1 MDIPKIF
8 VMVGQSKNKIIG
20 VTKMFR
26 GIDFYE
32 IDELLT
38 EEERLI
44 RNSVREFLEKEVVP
58 VVVEAWHREE
68 PINFREIGRNF
79 GKIGMLGTFIP
90 EEYGCPGMN
99 YTSFGLICQEVERVD
114 SALRSFVAVTSGLV
128 MFPIW
133 KYGSE
138 EQKREYLPKLAK
150 GEIIGC
156 FGMTEPNVGSD
167 PGSMETT
174 ARKEGNQWILN
185 GSKTWI
191 SEAGIADVAII
202 WAKDVSD
209 GKIKGF
215 IVEKG
220 IKGFKQSKIT
230 RKGSMRAGDVGEL
243 YLKDCKIPEE
253 NRLPK
258 AVGLRT
264 ALSCLD
270 QARFGISWGAIGAA
284 MDCYETAL
292 NYSKNRKQ
300 FGAPIASYQLIQAK
314 LVNMFTEIT
323 KGQLVA
329 WRLGRLMDEG
339 KATPEQISFAK
350 RDNVRLARFCAKTAR
365 EILGANGIS
374 LDYSPI
380 RHMANIESVYTYE
393 GTDEIHTLIL
403 GRHITGIQA
412 FKREL

>member
-1 MDIPKIF
+1 
-8 VMVGQSKNKIIG
+8 
-20 VTKMFR
+20 MFR
-26 GIDFYE
+26 GIDFYN

-38 EEERLI
+38 EEERLV
-44 RNSVREFLEKEVVP
+44 RNSVREFLEKEVAPLVA
-58 VVVEAWHREE
+58 EAWHREE
-68 PINFREIGRNF
+68 PIDFRKIGKKF
-79 GKIGMLGTFIP
+79 GELGMLGSFIP

-138 EQKREYLPKLAK
+138 EQKKKYLPKLAR

-167 PGSMETT
+167 PASMETT
-174 ARKEGNQWILN
+174 ARKDGDDWILN
-185 GSKTWI
+185 GTKTWI
-191 SEAGIADVAII
+191 SEAEIADIAIV
-202 WAKDVSD
+202 WARDVSD

-215 IVEKG
+215 VVERG
-220 IKGFKQSKIT
+220 TKGFKQSAIT
-230 RKGSMRAGDVGEL
+230 KKGSMRAGDVGEL
-243 YLKDCKIPEE
+243 YLSDCRVPEE
-253 NRLPK
+253 NRLPN

-292 NYSKNRKQ
+292 NYAKNRKQ
-300 FGAPIASYQLIQAK
+300 FGAPIASYQLVQAK
-314 LVNMFTEIT
+314 LVDMFTEIT

-329 WRLGRLMDEG
+329 WRLGRLMDQG
-339 KATPEQISFAK
+339 KATAEQISFAK
-350 RDNVRLARFCAKTAR
+350 RNNVRVARFCARTAR

-393 GTDEIHTLIL
+393 GTDDIHTLIL
-403 GRHITGIQA
+403 GRLITGIQA
-412 FKREL
+412 FRREL

>member
-1 MDIPKIF
+1 
-8 VMVGQSKNKIIG
+8 
-20 VTKMFR
+20 MFR
-26 GIDFYE
+26 GIDFYN

-38 EEERLI
+38 EEERLV
-44 RNSVREFLEKEVVP
+44 RNSVREFLEKEVAPLVA
-58 VVVEAWHREE
+58 EAWHREE
-68 PINFREIGRNF
+68 PLDFRKIGKKF
-79 GKIGMLGTFIP
+79 GELGMLGSFIP

-138 EQKREYLPKLAK
+138 EQKKKYLPKLAR

-167 PGSMETT
+167 PASMETT
-174 ARKEGNQWILN
+174 ARKDGDEWILN
-185 GSKTWI
+185 GTKTWI
-191 SEAGIADVAII
+191 SEAEIADIAIV
-202 WAKDVSD
+202 WARDVSD

-215 IVEKG
+215 VVERG
-220 IKGFKQSKIT
+220 TKGFKQSAIT
-230 RKGSMRAGDVGEL
+230 KKGSMRAGDVGEL
-243 YLKDCKIPEE
+243 YLSDCRVPEE
-253 NRLPK
+253 NRLPN

-292 NYSKNRKQ
+292 NYAKNRKQ
-300 FGAPIASYQLIQAK
+300 FGAPIASYQLVQAK
-314 LVNMFTEIT
+314 LVDMFTEIT

-329 WRLGRLMDEG
+329 WRLGRLMDQG
-339 KATPEQISFAK
+339 KATAEQISFAK
-350 RDNVRLARFCAKTAR
+350 RNNVRVARFCARTAR

-393 GTDEIHTLIL
+393 GTDDIHTLIL
-403 GRHITGIQA
+403 GRLITGIQA
-412 FKREL
+412 FRREL

>member
-1 MDIPKIF
+1 
-8 VMVGQSKNKIIG
+8 
-20 VTKMFR
+20 MFR
-26 GIDFYE
+26 GVDFYA
-32 IDELLT
+32 IDELLS
-38 EEERLI
+38 EEERLV
-44 RNSVREFLEKEVVP
+44 RKSVREFLEKEIAPLVA
-58 VVVEAWHREE
+58 EAWHNEE
-68 PINFREIGRNF
+68 PLNFREIGKKF
-79 GKIGMLGTFIP
+79 GELGMLGPFIP

-128 MFPIW
+128 MYPIW
-133 KYGSE
+133 KFGSE
-138 EQKREYLPKLAK
+138 EQKKKYLPKLAK

-167 PGSMETT
+167 PGSMETN
-174 ARKEGNQWILN
+174 ARREGDEWVLN
-185 GSKTWI
+185 GTKTWI
-191 SEAGIADVAII
+191 SEAEIADIAIV
-202 WAKDVSD
+202 WARDRED
-209 GKIKGF
+209 GRIKGF
-215 IVEKG
+215 IVERG
-220 IKGFKQSKIT
+220 TKGFKQSAIWK
-230 RKGSMRAGDVGEL
+230 KGSMRAGDVGEL
-243 YLKDCKIPEE
+243 YLSDCRVPEE
-253 NRLPK
+253 NRLPN
-258 AVGLRT
+258 AVGLRP

-292 NYSKNRKQ
+292 NYAKNRKQ
-300 FGAPIASYQLIQAK
+300 FGAPIASYQLVQAK
-314 LVNMFTEIT
+314 LVDMLTEIT

-350 RDNVRLARFCAKTAR
+350 RNNVRVARFCARTAR

-393 GTDEIHTLIL
+393 GTDDIHTLIL
-403 GRHITGIQA
+403 GRYITGIQA
-412 FKREL
+412 FRRELS

>member
-1 MDIPKIF
+1 
-8 VMVGQSKNKIIG
+8 
-20 VTKMFR
+20 MFR

>member
-1 MDIPKIF
+1 
-8 VMVGQSKNKIIG
+8 
-20 VTKMFR
+20 MFR
-26 GIDFYE
+26 GVDFYNL
-32 IDELLT
+32 DELLS
-38 EEERLI
+38 EEERLV
-44 RNSVREFLEKEVVP
+44 RNSVREFLEREVVP
-58 VVVEAWHREE
+58 LVAEAWHKEE
-68 PINFREIGRNF
+68 PLNFREF
-79 GKIGMLGTFIP
+79 GKKFGELGLLGSFIP
-90 EEYGCPGMN
+90 EDYGCPGMN

-128 MFPIW
+128 MYPIW

-138 EQKREYLPKLAK
+138 EQKKKYLPRLAK

-174 ARKEGNQWILN
+174 ARKDGNEWVLN
-185 GSKTWI
+185 GTKTWI
-191 SEAGIADVAII
+191 SEADIADVAVV
-202 WAKDVSD
+202 WARDVAD

-215 IVEKG
+215 VVERG
-220 IKGFKQSKIT
+220 TKGFKQSAIT
-230 RKGSMRAGDVGEL
+230 KKGSMRAGDVGEL
-243 YLKDCKIPEE
+243 YLTDCRVPEE
-253 NRLPK
+253 NRLPE
-258 AVGLRT
+258 AIGLRT

-270 QARFGISWGAIGAA
+270 QARFGISWGAIGTA

-292 NYSKNRKQ
+292 NYAKNRKQ

-314 LVNMFTEIT
+314 LVDMLTEIT

-329 WRLGRLMDEG
+329 WRLGRLMDQG

-350 RDNVRLARFCAKTAR
+350 RNNVRVARFCARTAR
-365 EILGANGIS
+365 EMLGANGIS

-393 GTDEIHTLIL
+393 GTDDIHTLIL
-403 GRHITGIQA
+403 GRFITGIQA
-412 FKREL
+412 FRREL

>member
-1 MDIPKIF
+1 M
-8 VMVGQSKNKIIG
+8 G
-20 VTKMFR
+20 MFR
-26 GIDFYE
+26 GVDFYA
-32 IDELLT
+32 IDELLS
-38 EEERLI
+38 EEERLV
-44 RNSVREFLEKEVVP
+44 RKSVREFLEKEIAPLVA
-58 VVVEAWHREE
+58 EAWHNEE
-68 PINFREIGRNF
+68 PLNFREIGKKF
-79 GKIGMLGTFIP
+79 GELGMLGPFIP

-128 MFPIW
+128 MYPIW
-133 KYGSE
+133 KFGSE
-138 EQKREYLPKLAK
+138 EQKKKYLPKLAK

-167 PGSMETT
+167 PGSMETN
-174 ARKEGNQWILN
+174 ARREGDEWVLN
-185 GSKTWI
+185 GTKTWI
-191 SEAGIADVAII
+191 SEAEIADIAIV
-202 WAKDVSD
+202 WARDRED
-209 GKIKGF
+209 GRIKGF
-215 IVEKG
+215 IVERG
-220 IKGFKQSKIT
+220 TKGFKQSAIWK
-230 RKGSMRAGDVGEL
+230 KGSMRAGDVGEL
-243 YLKDCKIPEE
+243 YLSDCRVPEE
-253 NRLPK
+253 NRLPD
-258 AVGLRT
+258 AVGLRP

-292 NYSKNRKQ
+292 NYAKNRKQ
-300 FGAPIASYQLIQAK
+300 FGAPIASYQLVQAK
-314 LVNMFTEIT
+314 LVDMLTEIT

-350 RDNVRLARFCAKTAR
+350 RNNVRVARFCARTAR

-393 GTDEIHTLIL
+393 GTDDIHTLIL
-403 GRHITGIQA
+403 GRYITGIQA
-412 FKREL
+412 FRRELS

>member
-1 MDIPKIF
+1 M
-8 VMVGQSKNKIIG
+8 G
-20 VTKMFR
+20 MFR
-26 GIDFYE
+26 GVDFYA
-32 IDELLT
+32 IDELLS
-38 EEERLI
+38 EEERLV
-44 RNSVREFLEKEVVP
+44 RKSVREFLEKEIAPLVA
-58 VVVEAWHREE
+58 EAWHNEE
-68 PINFREIGRNF
+68 PLNFREIGKKF
-79 GKIGMLGTFIP
+79 GELGMLGPFIP

-128 MFPIW
+128 MYPIW
-133 KYGSE
+133 KFGSE
-138 EQKREYLPKLAK
+138 EQKKKYLPKLAK

-167 PGSMETT
+167 PGSMETN
-174 ARKEGNQWILN
+174 ARREGDEWVLN
-185 GSKTWI
+185 GTKTWI
-191 SEAGIADVAII
+191 SEAEIADIAIV
-202 WAKDVSD
+202 WARDRED
-209 GKIKGF
+209 GRIKGF
-215 IVEKG
+215 IVERG
-220 IKGFKQSKIT
+220 TKGFKQSAIWK
-230 RKGSMRAGDVGEL
+230 KGSMRAGDVGEL
-243 YLKDCKIPEE
+243 YLSDCRVPEE
-253 NRLPK
+253 NRLPN
-258 AVGLRT
+258 AVGLRP

-292 NYSKNRKQ
+292 NYAKNRKQ
-300 FGAPIASYQLIQAK
+300 FGAPIASYQLVQAK
-314 LVNMFTEIT
+314 LVDMFTEIT

-350 RDNVRLARFCAKTAR
+350 RNNVRVARFCARTAR

-393 GTDEIHTLIL
+393 GTDDIHTLIL
-403 GRHITGIQA
+403 GRYITGIQA
-412 FKREL
+412 FRRELS

>member
-1 MDIPKIF
+1 
-8 VMVGQSKNKIIG
+8 
-20 VTKMFR
+20 MFR
-26 GIDFYE
+26 GIDFYN

-38 EEERLI
+38 EEERLV
-44 RNSVREFLEKEVVP
+44 RNSVREFLEKEVAPLVA
-58 VVVEAWHREE
+58 EAWHREE
-68 PINFREIGRNF
+68 PLDFRKIGKKF
-79 GKIGMLGTFIP
+79 GELGMLGSFIP

-138 EQKREYLPKLAK
+138 EQKKKYLPKLAR

-167 PGSMETT
+167 PASMETT
-174 ARKEGNQWILN
+174 ARKDGDDWILN
-185 GSKTWI
+185 GTKTWI
-191 SEAGIADVAII
+191 SEAEIADIAIV
-202 WAKDVSD
+202 WARDVSD

-215 IVEKG
+215 VVERG
-220 IKGFKQSKIT
+220 TKGFKQSAIT
-230 RKGSMRAGDVGEL
+230 KKGSMRAGDVGEL
-243 YLKDCKIPEE
+243 YLSDCRVPEE
-253 NRLPK
+253 NRLPN

-292 NYSKNRKQ
+292 NYAKNRKQ
-300 FGAPIASYQLIQAK
+300 FGAPIASYQLVQAK
-314 LVNMFTEIT
+314 LVDMFTEIT

-329 WRLGRLMDEG
+329 WRLGRLMDQG
-339 KATPEQISFAK
+339 KATAEQISFAK
-350 RDNVRLARFCAKTAR
+350 RNNVRVARFCARTAR

-393 GTDEIHTLIL
+393 GTDDIHTLIL
-403 GRHITGIQA
+403 GRLITGIQA
-412 FKREL
+412 FRREL

>member
-1 MDIPKIF
+1 
-8 VMVGQSKNKIIG
+8 
-20 VTKMFR
+20 MFR
-26 GIDFYE
+26 GVDFYN

-38 EEERLI
+38 EEERLV
-44 RNSVREFLEKEVVP
+44 RSSVREFLEKEIAP
-58 VVVEAWHREE
+58 LIADAWHKEE
-68 PINFREIGRNF
+68 PVNFREVGKKF
-79 GKIGMLGTFIP
+79 GELGMLGAFIP

-138 EQKREYLPKLAK
+138 EQKKKYLPKLAK

-167 PGSMETT
+167 PASMETT
-174 ARKEGNQWILN
+174 ARKDGDEWVLN
-185 GSKTWI
+185 GTKTWI
-191 SEAGIADVAII
+191 SEAEIADIAII
-202 WAKDVSD
+202 WARDVSD

-215 IVEKG
+215 VVERG
-220 IKGFKQSKIT
+220 TKGFKQSAIT
-230 RKGSMRAGDVGEL
+230 KKGSMRAGDVGEL
-243 YLKDCKIPEE
+243 YLTDCRIPEE
-253 NRLPK
+253 NRLPN

-292 NYSKNRKQ
+292 NYAKNRKQ
-300 FGAPIASYQLIQAK
+300 FGAPIASYQLVQAK
-314 LVNMFTEIT
+314 LVDMFTEIT

-329 WRLGRLMDEG
+329 WRLGRLMDQG
-339 KATPEQISFAK
+339 KATAEQISFAK
-350 RDNVRLARFCAKTAR
+350 RNNVRVARFCARTAR
-365 EILGANGIS
+365 EILGANGVS

-393 GTDEIHTLIL
+393 GTDDIHTLIL
-403 GRHITGIQA
+403 GRLITGIQA
-412 FKREL
+412 FRREL